1 MNLLYWRGTRSA
13 SAKVLSRVASG
24 GLRSL
29 NSICADRQVRLSEV
43 RCIADL
49 TLETGQ
55 PSTGDQY

>member
-1 MNLLYWRGTRSA
+1 MNLLYWAGNAFCERKGPLT
-13 SAKVLSRVASG
+13 SRVR